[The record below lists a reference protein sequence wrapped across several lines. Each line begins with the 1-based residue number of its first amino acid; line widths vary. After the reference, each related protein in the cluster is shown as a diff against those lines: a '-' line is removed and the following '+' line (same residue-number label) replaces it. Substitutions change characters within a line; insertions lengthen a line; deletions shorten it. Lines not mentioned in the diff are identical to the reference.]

1 MSIVGGGGV
10 LLRELAPVGS
20 DCRDAASTRA
30 SAAATEGR
38 EEADEDAEEEAVE
51 EAEQVDDFR
60 LGRAGLRDVRVAPVA
75 AFPPLDA
82 DAEPLN
88 RGDDDALLLLLLPSD
103 LSADLLGVG
112 ASSVHPSLMRAR
124 RMLRRCM
131 GLAPHCFASAASISL
146 NMGASIFRMSASS
159 STPSASKASMKRT
172 PYPRLIVSSHAWTGV
187 FSRSGS
193 DGGGDTDTS
202 LPDIRDAVTRW
213 QRRRRQRRAE
223 ALAKYGVALSSSILI
238 GGVFLSPTASCS
250 TPMNRTS
257 REQV

>member
-1 MSIVGGGGV
+1 MSIVGGGV

-20 DCRDAASTRA
+20 DRRDAASTRA

-88 RGDDDALLLLLLPSD
+88 PGDDDALLLLLLPSD

-112 ASSVHPSLMRAR
+112 ASVYPSLMRAR

-131 GLAPHCFASAASISL
+131 GLAPHCFASA
-146 NMGASIFRMSASS
+146 
-159 STPSASKASMKRT
+159 
-172 PYPRLIVSSHAWTGV
+172 PR
-187 FSRSGS
+187 
-193 DGGGDTDTS
+193 
-202 LPDIRDAVTRW
+202 
-213 QRRRRQRRAE
+213 
-223 ALAKYGVALSSSILI
+223 
-238 GGVFLSPTASCS
+238 SP
-250 TPMNRTS
+250 
-257 REQV
+257 

>member
-213 QRRRRQRRAE
+213 QRRRQRRAE

-238 GGVFLSPTASCS
+238 GGVFLSPPASCS